1 MEEVQLKTRD
11 WERLLSAEE
20 QEKYKTPI
28 KQGYFSDYH
37 GTEWKHATFYGA
49 YIWKH
54 PKYLNVVRIFERLV
68 GHRPLWEDVTD
79 DNLRDLFEELE
90 KVYSPNSVKTL
101 TATIKALLN
110 ENDETKN
117 IKSMKFKK
125 ILRTKSVPAQ
135 AVYLND
141 EEIQRIIDYVPH
153 GKTET
158 YVQRMFIMEC
168 LCGARMSD
176 CMRMTTEN
184 IDDTGRFLVYIANKT
199 TTEVRVPIHKKLR
212 KFLTTNIPEHIGAF
226 MYETTFNRSL
236 REICRCC
243 GINDKVKVYVRGK
256 ERTGQK
262 WEFVSSHTGRRSFA
276 TNLAKKGVSIEQIA
290 LMMGHMSGNTPN
302 IGMTQ
307 RYIVGKMQINSDVLR
322 LFGVYDTPNTDPVTQ
337 QGEDNVG
344 KFDAD

>member
-11 WERLLSAEE
+11 WQRLLSLEE

-28 KQGYFSDYH
+28 SQGYFSDYH
-37 GTEWKHATFYGA
+37 GTDWKHNTFYGA

-54 PKYLNVVRIFERLV
+54 PKYLNVIRIFERLV
-68 GHRPLWEDVTD
+68 GHRPLWEDITD

-90 KVYSPNSVKTL
+90 KVYAPNSVKTL
-101 TATIKALLN
+101 TATIKAIIN
-110 ENDETKN
+110 ENDETKD
-117 IKSMKFKK
+117 IKSMKFRK
-125 ILRTKSVPAQ
+125 ILRAKAVPSQ
-135 AVYLND
+135 SVYLSD

-153 GKTET
+153 GRNET

-184 IDDTGRFLVYIANKT
+184 IDETGRFLVYIANKT
-199 TTEVRVPIHKKLR
+199 TTEVKVPIHKKLR
-212 KFLTTNIPEHIGAF
+212 KFLVANIPEGVGTF
-226 MYETTFNRSL
+226 MFETTFNRIL

-243 GINDKVKVYVRGK
+243 DINDRVKVFQRGK

-276 TNLAKKGVSIEQIA
+276 TNLAKKGVSLEQIA
-290 LMMGHMSGNTPN
+290 LMMGHMNGNTPN
-302 IGMTQ
+302 IEMTQ
-307 RYIVGKMQINSDVLR
+307 RYIVGKMTISADVLR
-322 LFGVYDTPNTDPVTQ
+322 LFGALDTPNTDPTAPQ
-337 QGEDNVG
+337 DGSAEE
-344 KFDAD
+344 FDA